1 MTLTASLL
9 LDLVLLGLLV
19 VFFLVGYQRGLI
31 LTLCSLL
38 AVVLSFAGGWY
49 LATHA
54 AEGFQAKLGPEVP
67 GFVVSSLLFLAGFLV
82 VQIVWVTLCH
92 ALNLVAKLPGAA
104 SAQQDP
110 RRPAGPGQGHRHS
123 DGGPVGAVRPA
134 AMGPGGRGGGELCAA
149 VADAQCLLF
158 PVREVGNSPVFIP
171 NS

>member
-54 AEGFQAKLGPEVP
+54 AEGFQGKLGPEVP
-67 GFVVSSLLFLAGFLV
+67 GFVASSLLFLAGFLV

-92 ALNLVAKLPGAA
+92 ALNLVAKLPGLHLLNKILGGLLGLVKGIAILMVA
-104 SAQQDP
+104 RWALCQSLVRVMALL
-110 RRPAGPGQGHRHS
+110 GQ
-123 DGGPVGAVRPA
+123 
-134 AMGPGGRGGGELCAA
+134 
-149 VADAQCLLF
+149 
-158 PVREVGNSPVFIP
+158 
-171 NS
+171 

>member
-38 AVVLSFAGGWY
+38 AVILSFAGGWY

-54 AEGFQAKLGPEVP
+54 AEGFQARLGPEVP
-67 GFVVSSLLFLAGFLV
+67 GFVASSLLFLAGFLV

-92 ALNLVAKLPGAA
+92 APVSYTHLTLPTN
-104 SAQQDP
+104 
-110 RRPAGPGQGHRHS
+110 
-123 DGGPVGAVRPA
+123 
-134 AMGPGGRGGGELCAA
+134 
-149 VADAQCLLF
+149 
-158 PVREVGNSPVFIP
+158 REV
-171 NS
+171 

>member
-54 AEGFQAKLGPEVP
+54 AEGFQAQLGPEVP
-67 GFVVSSLLFLAGFLV
+67 GFVASSLLFLAGFLV

-92 ALNLVAKLPGAA
+92 ALNLVAKLPGL
-104 SAQQDP
+104 
-110 RRPAGPGQGHRHS
+110 HLLNKIL
-123 DGGPVGAVRPA
+123 GGLLGLRPA

-158 PVREVGNSPVFIP
+158 PVREVGNLPVFIP

>member
-54 AEGFQAKLGPEVP
+54 AEGFQARLGPEVP

-82 VQIVWVTLCH
+82 VQIVLVTLCH
-92 ALNLVAKLPGAA
+92 ALNLVAKLPGLHLLNKILGGLLGLLKGIAILMVARWALCDLLQWVPADVAA
-104 SAQQDP
+104 ESYVLPWLTPSAFF
-110 RRPAGPGQGHRHS
+110 S
-123 DGGPVGAVRPA
+123 
-134 AMGPGGRGGGELCAA
+134 
-149 VADAQCLLF
+149 LF
-158 PVREVGNSPVFIP
+158 GK
-171 NS
+171 

>member
-49 LATHA
+49 LATR
-54 AEGFQAKLGPEVP
+54 FQAKLGPEVP
-67 GFVVSSLLFLAGFLV
+67 GFVASSLLFLAGFLV

-92 ALNLVAKLPGAA
+92 ALNLVAKLPGLHLLNKIFGGLLGLVKGIAILMVARWALCDLLQWVPADVAA
-104 SAQQDP
+104 ESYVLPWLTPSAFF
-110 RRPAGPGQGHRHS
+110 S
-123 DGGPVGAVRPA
+123 
-134 AMGPGGRGGGELCAA
+134 
-149 VADAQCLLF
+149 LF
-158 PVREVGNSPVFIP
+158 GK
-171 NS
+171 

>member
-38 AVVLSFAGGWY
+38 AVILSFAGGWY

-54 AEGFQAKLGPEVP
+54 AEGFQARLGPEVP
-67 GFVVSSLLFLAGFLV
+67 GFVASSLLFLAGFLV

-92 ALNLVAKLPGAA
+92 GLHLLNKILGGLLGLVKGIAILMVARWALCDLLQWVPADVAAESYVLPWLTP
-104 SAQQDP
+104 SAFF
-110 RRPAGPGQGHRHS
+110 S
-123 DGGPVGAVRPA
+123 
-134 AMGPGGRGGGELCAA
+134 
-149 VADAQCLLF
+149 LF
-158 PVREVGNSPVFIP
+158 GK
-171 NS
+171 

>member
-38 AVVLSFAGGWY
+38 AVALSFAGGWY

-92 ALNLVAKLPGAA
+92 ALNLVAKLPGLHLLNKILGGLLCDLLQWVPADVAA
-104 SAQQDP
+104 ESYVLPWLTPSAFF
-110 RRPAGPGQGHRHS
+110 S
-123 DGGPVGAVRPA
+123 
-134 AMGPGGRGGGELCAA
+134 
-149 VADAQCLLF
+149 LF
-158 PVREVGNSPVFIP
+158 GK
-171 NS
+171 

>member
-54 AEGFQAKLGPEVP
+54 AEGL
-67 GFVVSSLLFLAGFLV
+67 
-82 VQIVWVTLCH
+82 
-92 ALNLVAKLPGAA
+92 
-104 SAQQDP
+104 
-110 RRPAGPGQGHRHS
+110 
-123 DGGPVGAVRPA
+123 
-134 AMGPGGRGGGELCAA
+134 
-149 VADAQCLLF
+149 
-158 PVREVGNSPVFIP
+158 
-171 NS
+171 